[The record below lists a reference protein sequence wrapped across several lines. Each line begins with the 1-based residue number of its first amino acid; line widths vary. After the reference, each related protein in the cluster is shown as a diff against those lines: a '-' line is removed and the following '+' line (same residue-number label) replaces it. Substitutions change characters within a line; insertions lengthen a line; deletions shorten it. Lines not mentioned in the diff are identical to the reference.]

1 MEDFCLDI
9 NWNDKKNLVDV
20 AIPEGVE
27 AIGTHGLGWCAA
39 LKTVRFPKSLERL
52 EGGGDVFYHCY
63 ALEDIVVDSGN
74 KWFFFQDGALYRRL
88 FDKNGCQIGT
98 ELSFV
103 TQPRALKGKS
113 FEIPDFATEI
123 GDSAFEASVFF
134 ESIRIPDSVVRIGAE
149 AFCNCQK
156 IASLVL
162 PRSLIEIGSRAF
174 RNCRCLESLEIPDSV
189 QRIGDGALLDCKNLK
204 HLRIHRRF
212 RGRFVISSKCEVEWH
227 I

>member
-1 MEDFCLDI
+1 MEDFRLDF
-9 NWNDKKNLVDV
+9 NWSDKKTLVDV

-27 AIGTHGLGWCAA
+27 AIGTHGLDWCAA
-39 LKTVRFPKSLERL
+39 LKTVRFPKPLERL

-63 ALEDIVVDSGN
+63 ALEDIVVDSEN
-74 KWFFFQDGALYRRL
+74 KFQDGALYRRL
-88 FDKNGCQIGT
+88 FNGCGHRIGT

-113 FEIPDFATEI
+113 FGVPDFATEI

-162 PRSLIEIGSRAF
+162 PCSLIEIGSRAF

-189 QRIGDGALLDCKNLK
+189 QRIGEGALLDCKNLK